1 MKIIIPVGALHVGG
15 GCKVLV
21 ETANALAAKGHDTE
35 IVIPEN
41 AEVAYDVHC
50 KLTRVPSLS
59 KEYIPYGDIVL
70 PNFYTTFLPAY
81 EAWPK
86 QCVRFSLGFEPY
98 WVPDKEAALWTYSQ
112 DVPVISISNWLND
125 QIYKHTGKNGKVV
138 NLGVDADIFHP
149 PVKKPRVY
157 KDGRKVIMYIARNPN
172 SAYKL
177 KGYDDFVQSLNLVK
191 KYYKGKVIVHMVC
204 TEVDLKI
211 PGIPHRNFRP
221 KSSKQMAQLYRSA
234 DLFVSTSW
242 FEGFSIPP
250 LEAMACGTPVVTTN
264 SGGILDFCE
273 HLKSAYITKPRDP
286 KSIGKGILTVLT
298 HQQLSQRFSR
308 EGLRSASQLT
318 KSHFE
323 QNIVQVLEE
332 IYQQRL

>member
-1 MKIIIPVGALHVGG
+1 MKVVIPVGALHVGG

-21 ETANALAAKGHDTE
+21 ETANALAEKGHDTE

-41 AEVAYDVHC
+41 AEVAYNVHC
-50 KLTRVPSLS
+50 KLTRVPTLS

-98 WVPDKEAALWTYSQ
+98 WVPDKENALWTYTQ
-112 DVPVISISNWLND
+112 DVPVISISHWLNK
-125 QIYKHTGKNGKVV
+125 QIYQHTGKNGRVV
-138 NLGVDADIFHP
+138 NLGVDPDIFYP

-191 KYYKGKVIVHMVC
+191 RYYSGKAIVHMVC

-211 PGIPHRNFRP
+211 PGIPQRNFRP
-221 KSSKQMAQLYRSA
+221 TTSQQMAQLYRSA

-273 HLKSAYITKPRDP
+273 HLRSAFITKPKDP
-286 KSIGKGILTVLT
+286 KSIGKGILTALT
-298 HQQLSQRFSR
+298 HQKLSQRLSR
-308 EGLRSASQLT
+308 EGLKSARQLT
-318 KSHFE
+318 KKHFE
-323 QNIVQVLEE
+323 QNIVQALEE
-332 IYQQRL
+332 IYQQGL